1 MTSKERAALRAK
13 ANSLQPLFQVGKGGV
28 SDALIEQTNDALRA
42 HELIKLKVLLETCP
56 KPPKEIANEI
66 AEKTEAQVV
75 GVIGGAMI
83 FYKYSEE
90 LHAKE
95 RKKKANI
102 KAAQKA
108 KSVEQKA
115 REKRER
121 REQREKRERFGN
133 AD

>member
-1 MTSKERAALRAK
+1 M
-13 ANSLQPLFQVGKGGV
+13 
-28 SDALIEQTNDALRA
+28 
-42 HELIKLKVLLETCP
+42 
-56 KPPKEIANEI
+56 
-66 AEKTEAQVV
+66 

-108 KSVEQKA
+108 KRVEQKA